1 MTDNSENSKKQKW
14 IRSEL
19 LLGNE
24 SLEKLQSSHILLVGL
39 GGVGAYCAE
48 QLARAGIGEMTLVDA
63 DIIEYS
69 NFNRQLL
76 ALENTLK
83 RPKAEVMAERLLQIN
98 PEIKL
103 NVIQEFVRDEG
114 TEKLLA
120 MANYDYV
127 IDAIDSLSPKVYLIY
142 FALQRNFRLISAMG
156 SGGKIEPSLVKIS
169 DIKNTYQCGLA
180 HAIRKRLHRLG
191 VTSGFKAVFST
202 EIVPDNAIAID
213 SNPDINKLSVVGTIS
228 YMSAVFGC
236 FMAAEVIKEL
246 ITQKS
251 INT

>member
-1 MTDNSENSKKQKW
+1 MPQEKNNTDNQKW

-19 LLGNE
+19 LLGSE
-24 SLEKLQSSHILLVGL
+24 ALEKLQNSHILLVGL

-48 QLARAGIGEMTLVDA
+48 QLARAGIGEMTIVDA
-63 DIIEYS
+63 DVVEYS

-83 RPKAEVMAERLLQIN
+83 RPKAEVMAERLRLIN

-114 TEKLLA
+114 TEKLLN

-127 IDAIDSLSPKVYLIY
+127 IDAIDSLSPKVYLLY
-142 FALQRNFRLISAMG
+142 FALQRNFRVISAMG
-156 SGGKIEPSLVKIS
+156 AGGKMEPSLVKVA
-169 DIKNTYQCGLA
+169 DIKKTYQCGLA

-191 VTSGFKAVFST
+191 VKSGFKAVFSPEVVPENAL
-202 EIVPDNAIAID
+202 EIDP
-213 SNPDINKLSVVGTIS
+213 NPEINKLSVVGTVS
-228 YMSAVFGC
+228 YMPAVFGC
-236 FMAAEVIKEL
+236 FMAAEVIKDL
-246 ITQKS
+246 IK
-251 INT
+251 N

>member
-1 MTDNSENSKKQKW
+1 MPQEKNNTDNQKW

-19 LLGNE
+19 LLGSE
-24 SLEKLQSSHILLVGL
+24 ALEKLQNSHILLVGL

-48 QLARAGIGEMTLVDA
+48 QLARAGIGEMTIVDA
-63 DIIEYS
+63 DVVEYS

-83 RPKAEVMAERLLQIN
+83 RPKAEVMAERLRLIN

-114 TEKLLA
+114 TEKLLD

-127 IDAIDSLSPKVYLIY
+127 VDAIVSLSPKVYLLY
-142 FALQRNFRLISAMG
+142 FALQRNFRVISAMG
-156 SGGKIEPSLVKIS
+156 AGGKMEPSLVKVA
-169 DIKNTYQCGLA
+169 DIKKTYQCGLA

-191 VTSGFKAVFST
+191 VKSGFKAVFSP
-202 EIVPDNAIAID
+202 EIVPENALEID
-213 SNPDINKLSVVGTIS
+213 PNPEINKLSVVGTVS
-228 YMSAVFGC
+228 YMPAVFGC
-236 FMAAEVIKEL
+236 FVAAEVIKDL
-246 ITQKS
+246 IK
-251 INT
+251 N